1 MKLPNAPRSTLLTVA
16 LTGTLAL
23 AACGGGGFEEDTA
36 AGGNEDK
43 APASAE
49 GPASLVMLI
58 ASSGPAETAAVKEAA
73 SAWAAESGNKVE
85 VRVATNIAE
94 ELAQGFAG
102 GNPPDIFYLDA
113 SQVAEQAKAGNLYA
127 YEAAEND
134 DFYESLRQ
142 AFTYEDTQWCAPKD
156 FSTLGLQINTAA
168 WEKAGLT
175 DDDIPTSFEDLA
187 TVAQTLTT
195 GDQKGLVLSPGIDR
209 AGAFVVGNG
218 GWWLNEDATE
228 ATGTSEPVVN
238 ALDYVKEQMAAG
250 SFAYAGDVDAGWGGE
265 AFGTERAAMTMEG
278 NWIKG
283 AMKADYPDVD
293 YTVAEVPE
301 GSEGKGTLLFTQCWG
316 VADASK
322 AQAQAVELVDY
333 LTTPE
338 QQMKFAEGFGVMPS
352 RQAAAEDYKNAF
364 PEDEA
369 FIAGADYGHGPINA
383 PDMAQVVADL
393 NSQLEGIA
401 NADITKVM
409 ESFDTN
415 AGAVLG
421 G

>member
-1 MKLPNAPRSTLLTVA
+1 MKLPTRRRSTLFAVA
-16 LTGTLAL
+16 MTGTLAL

-36 AGGNEDK
+36 AGGGADE

-49 GPASLVMLI
+49 GPANLVMLI
-58 ASSGPAETAAVKEAA
+58 ASSGDAETQAVKEAA
-73 SAWAAESGNKVE
+73 STWASESGNKVD
-85 VRVATNIAE
+85 VRVASDMNQ

-102 GNPPDIFYLDA
+102 GAPPDIFYLDA
-113 SQVAEQAKAGNLYA
+113 AQVAEQASAGNLYA
-127 YEAAEND
+127 YEADNND
-134 DFYESLRQ
+134 DFYESLRE

-156 FSTLGLQINTAA
+156 FSTLALEINTAS
-168 WEKAGLT
+168 WEAAGLT
-175 DDDIPTSFEDLA
+175 DDDIPTTFDELA
-187 TVAQTLTT
+187 TVAETLTT
-195 GDQKGLVLSPGIDR
+195 ADQTGLVLSPGIDR

-218 GWWLNEDATE
+218 GWWLNEEATE

-238 ALDYVKEQMAAG
+238 ALEYVKEQMAAG

-278 NWIKG
+278 NWIRG
-283 AMKADYPDVD
+283 AMSADYPDVD
-293 YTVAEVPE
+293 YTVAQVPE

-316 VADASK
+316 IADASP
-322 AQAQAVELVDY
+322 AQAQAVDLVNY

-338 QQMKFAEGFGVMPS
+338 QQMKFAEAFGVMPS
-352 RQAAAEDYKNAF
+352 RQAAADDYKAAF

-383 PDMAQVVADL
+383 PDMAPVVADL
-393 NSQLEGIA
+393 NSELERIA
-401 NADITKVM
+401 NADIAKVM
-409 ESFDTN
+409 KGFDTN

-421 G
+421 E

>member
-1 MKLPNAPRSTLLTVA
+1 MKTPTRQRSTLLAVA

-23 AACGGGGFEEDTA
+23 AACGGGSFEEDTA
-36 AGGNEDK
+36 AGGD

-49 GPASLVMLI
+49 GPANLVMLI
-58 ASSGPAETAAVKEAA
+58 ASSGEAETKAVNDAAA
-73 SAWAAESGNKVE
+73 AWASESGNKVD
-85 VRVATNIAE
+85 VRVASNIDQ

-102 GNPPDIFYLDA
+102 GAPPDIFYLDA
-113 SQVAEQAKAGNLYA
+113 AKVAEQAETGNLFA
-127 YEAAEND
+127 YEAADND

-156 FSTLGLQINTAA
+156 FSTLALQINTAS
-168 WEKAGLT
+168 WEAAGLT
-175 DDDIPTSFEDLA
+175 DDDIPTNLDELA
-187 TVAQTLTT
+187 TVAETLTT
-195 GDQKGLVLSPGIDR
+195 ADQTGLVLSPGIDR

-228 ATGTSEPVVN
+228 ATGTSEPVGN
-238 ALDYVKEQMAAG
+238 ALEYVKEQMAAG

-265 AFGTERAAMTMEG
+265 AFGTERAAMTLEG
-278 NWIKG
+278 NWITG
-283 AMKADYPDVD
+283 AMSADYPDVD
-293 YTVAEVPE
+293 YTVAQVPE

-316 VADASK
+316 IADASP
-322 AQAQAVELVDY
+322 AQAQAVDLVNY

-338 QQMKFAEGFGVMPS
+338 QQMKFAEAFGVMPS
-352 RQAAAEDYKNAF
+352 RQAAAEDYKAAF

-383 PDMAQVVADL
+383 PDMGPVVADL
-393 NSQLEGIA
+393 NSELERIA
-401 NADITKVM
+401 NADITKMM
-409 ESFDTN
+409 EGFDSN

-421 G
+421 E